1 MAEIAKKD
9 EFQIMHYIPT
19 SSYVHHADVF
29 RRPSAFIRH
38 GVWLLKA
45 GVCKK
50 LNDFNPNRL
59 LEIGLYFCFI
69 LSGFLL
75 FLQA

>member
-19 SSYVHHADVF
+19 SSYVHHADAF
-29 RRPSAFIRH
+29 RCPSAFIRH
-38 GVWLLKA
+38 EVWLLKA

-50 LNDFNPNRL
+50 LNDFKV
-59 LEIGLYFCFI
+59 
-69 LSGFLL
+69 
-75 FLQA
+75 AV

>member
-9 EFQIMHYIPT
+9 EFQIMHYMPT

-38 GVWLLKA
+38 EVWLLKA

-50 LNDFNPNRL
+50 LYDFKVAVRN
-59 LEIGLYFCFI
+59 GW
-69 LSGFLL
+69 
-75 FLQA
+75 

>member
-9 EFQIMHYIPT
+9 EFKIKHYMLT
-19 SSYVHHADVF
+19 LFYVQNADVF

-38 GVWLLKA
+38 EVWLLKA

-50 LNDFNPNRL
+50 LNDFKV
-59 LEIGLYFCFI
+59 
-69 LSGFLL
+69 
-75 FLQA
+75 AV

>member
-38 GVWLLKA
+38 EVWLLKA
-45 GVCKK
+45 DVCKK

-69 LSGFLL
+69 LSCFLS

>member
-29 RRPSAFIRH
+29 RHPSAFIRH
-38 GVWLLKA
+38 EVWLLKA

-50 LNDFNPNRL
+50 LNDFKV
-59 LEIGLYFCFI
+59 
-69 LSGFLL
+69 
-75 FLQA
+75 AV

>member
-9 EFQIMHYIPT
+9 EFQIMHYMPT

-29 RRPSAFIRH
+29 RCPSAFICH
-38 GVWLLKA
+38 EVWLLKA

-50 LNDFNPNRL
+50 LNDFKV
-59 LEIGLYFCFI
+59 
-69 LSGFLL
+69 
-75 FLQA
+75 AV

>member
-19 SSYVHHADVF
+19 SSYVYHADVF

-38 GVWLLKA
+38 
-45 GVCKK
+45 
-50 LNDFNPNRL
+50 
-59 LEIGLYFCFI
+59 
-69 LSGFLL
+69 
-75 FLQA
+75 

>member
-1 MAEIAKKD
+1 MFVAIKVINYDILMAEIAEKD
-9 EFQIMHYIPT
+9 EFQIKHYIPI

-38 GVWLLKA
+38 EVWLLKA

-50 LNDFNPNRL
+50 LNDFKV
-59 LEIGLYFCFI
+59 
-69 LSGFLL
+69 
-75 FLQA
+75 AV

>member
-19 SSYVHHADVF
+19 SSYVNHADVS
-29 RRPSAFIRH
+29 RCPSAFIRH
-38 GVWLLKA
+38 EVWLLKA

-50 LNDFNPNRL
+50 LNDFKV
-59 LEIGLYFCFI
+59 
-69 LSGFLL
+69 
-75 FLQA
+75 AV

>member
-1 MAEIAKKD
+1 MAERAKKD

-19 SSYVHHADVF
+19 SSYVNHADVF

-38 GVWLLKA
+38 EVWLLKA

-50 LNDFNPNRL
+50 LNDFKV
-59 LEIGLYFCFI
+59 
-69 LSGFLL
+69 
-75 FLQA
+75 AV

>member
-9 EFQIMHYIPT
+9 EFQIMHYMPT

-29 RRPSAFIRH
+29 RQYSAFIRH

-50 LNDFNPNRL
+50 LNDFKV
-59 LEIGLYFCFI
+59 
-69 LSGFLL
+69 
-75 FLQA
+75 AV

>member
-29 RRPSAFIRH
+29 RHPSAFIRH
-38 GVWLLKA
+38 EVWLLKA
-45 GVCKK
+45 GLCKK
-50 LNDFNPNRL
+50 LNDFKV
-59 LEIGLYFCFI
+59 
-69 LSGFLL
+69 
-75 FLQA
+75 AV

>member
-9 EFQIMHYIPT
+9 EFQIKHYMPT
-19 SSYVHHADVF
+19 SFYVHHADVF
-29 RRPSAFIRH
+29 RQYSAFICH
-38 GVWLLKA
+38 EVWLLKA

-50 LNDFNPNRL
+50 LYDFNPNRL